1 MDEAG
6 ENFAVPTFEGKKG
19 HPLFIPEGFFE
30 EIINHDGQGGLKAIT
45 DKYWDRMDRIPVN
58 EEGCILDMD
67 TPEGYEEIK
76 RFVEMD
82 FTRTKLNIAAARRRF
97 ILIRHGQTQQHD
109 EPMFIGQYDVPLS
122 EEGRQQMQQA
132 GKQIAELLQ
141 EHYVSDV
148 KRDFF
153 GNELIK
159 DMPDWSNTVYC
170 SDLDRSKESAEI
182 IADVLRSSDVMID
195 DEENGVLPT
204 GIKVKQLEGLREIDL
219 GDWDGKPIREIKE
232 NYPDEYGRR
241 GKDLF
246 TFKTGNKSENFYDMQ
261 YRVIKCLRQILAS
274 DDGKNIIIVAHSGVI
289 RAIENNIKGLRVDNE
304 WQKIEKGQIKEV
316 E

>member
-1 MDEAG
+1 
-6 ENFAVPTFEGKKG
+6 
-19 HPLFIPEGFFE
+19 
-30 EIINHDGQGGLKAIT
+30 
-45 DKYWDRMDRIPVN
+45 
-58 EEGCILDMD
+58 
-67 TPEGYEEIK
+67 
-76 RFVEMD
+76 
-82 FTRTKLNIAAARRRF
+82 
-97 ILIRHGQTQQHD
+97 
-109 EPMFIGQYDVPLS
+109 MFIGQYDVPLS
-122 EEGRQQMQQA
+122 DEGRQQMQQA

-141 EHYVSDV
+141 EHYAADV

-170 SDLDRSKESAEI
+170 SDLIRSKESAEI
-182 IADVLRSSDVMID
+182 IAEVLRGSGVMVD

-204 GIKVKQLEGLREIDL
+204 GINVKPLEGLREIDL

-232 NYPDEYGRR
+232 QYPELYQRR
-241 GKDLF
+241 GENLF

-289 RAIENNIKGLRVDNE
+289 RTIENNIKGLRVDDE